1 MQGLNSQTGG
11 TVADLEHLRQSVRD
25 ILTTPIGSRVLR
37 REYGSRLLELV
48 DKPFT
53 QSLRLDIIAEA
64 IGAILKWEPRI
75 EVAEVKLASHSPGE
89 VVLDLAGVYL
99 PEGREIFVEGVL
111 VA

>member
-1 MQGLNSQTGG
+1 MLGRLALGAVE
-11 TVADLEHLRQSVRD
+11 TVELD
-25 ILTTPIGSRVLR
+25 PSRV
-37 REYGSRLLELV
+37 ELV

>member
-64 IGAILKWEPRI
+64 RS
-75 EVAEVKLASHSPGE
+75 VSS
-89 VVLDLAGVYL
+89 L
-99 PEGREIFVEGVL
+99 P
-111 VA
+111 